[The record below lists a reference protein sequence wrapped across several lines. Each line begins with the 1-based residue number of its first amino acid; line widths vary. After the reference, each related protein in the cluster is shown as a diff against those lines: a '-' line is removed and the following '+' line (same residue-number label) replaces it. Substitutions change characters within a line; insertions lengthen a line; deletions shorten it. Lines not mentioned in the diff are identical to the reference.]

1 MRYLIAAVAALVLS
15 ACASQEPVKKA
26 EAPAVPAAKAPQCWS
41 GDHGRFFD
49 VGAKTAISGVEVS
62 CEKTSDG
69 KNAQWMGKKH

>member
-15 ACASQEPVKKA
+15 ACASQEPVKTADAK
-26 EAPAVPAAKAPQCWS
+26 PAAKAPQCWS

-49 VGAKTAISGVEVS
+49 VGATTSISGVEVA

-69 KNAQWMGKKH
+69 KNAQWMGKKR

>member
-15 ACASQEPVKKA
+15 ACASQEPVKTADAK
-26 EAPAVPAAKAPQCWS
+26 PAAKAPQCWS